1 MNKTLGGK
9 RGGDYLC
16 GMKKFFYSTDFTQ
29 MNLPELKG
37 CCLHLLCTAGEGSF
51 IVNGHCYH
59 VSPNDLVVLSFADRV
74 RQPAAGPDM
83 RVEMFAADTAF
94 LNRQLPAN
102 NYGIGGSISL
112 YDNPIIPLSDTGV
125 RRLTDDL
132 HRLRDRMA
140 DTDMLFYDGLMGSL
154 CLTMMYDIF
163 EFHTLR
169 DQTTGQTERASY
181 IVKSPMDLL
190 SSGLC
195 QTEREVGY
203 YAARLHVSAKYLSA
217 TVRRLTGQSV
227 NSLIDRYAVA
237 ILKDLLDD
245 PRLSLTQVSDRMA
258 FSSLSYFSRY
268 CTKHLGQS
276 PSQYRSSMPGRDK
289 AKEGA

>member
-1 MNKTLGGK
+1 
-9 RGGDYLC
+9 
-16 GMKKFFYSTDFTQ
+16 MKKFFYSTDFSQ

-37 CCLHLLCTAGEGSF
+37 CCLHLLCTAGEGTF
-51 IVNGHCYH
+51 IANGHRYC
-59 VSPNDLVVLSFADRV
+59 VRPNDLVVLSFADRV
-74 RQPAAGPDM
+74 RQPTPQPGM
-83 RVEMFAADTAF
+83 RVEMFAADSSF
-94 LNRQLPAN
+94 LDRQLPAN

-112 YDNPIIPLSDTGV
+112 YDNPVIPLGDTGA
-125 RRLTDDL
+125 RRLSDDL

-140 DTDMLFYDGLMGSL
+140 DSGMVFYEGLMGSL

-181 IVKSPMDLL
+181 IVKSLMRLL

-195 QTEREVGY
+195 QTERSVAY
-203 YAARLHVSAKYLSA
+203 YAGRLHVSAKYLSA

-237 ILKDLLDD
+237 ILKELLDD
-245 PRLSLTQVSDRMA
+245 ASLSLTQVSERMG

-268 CTKHLGQS
+268 CSKHLGQS
-276 PSQYRSSMPGRDK
+276 PSQYRLSMPARTK
-289 AKEGA
+289 AGQGA

>member
-1 MNKTLGGK
+1 
-9 RGGDYLC
+9 
-16 GMKKFFYSTDFTQ
+16 MKKFFYSTDFSQ
-29 MNLPELKG
+29 MNHPNLKG

-59 VSPNDLVVLSFADRV
+59 VNPRDLVVLSFADRV

-83 RVEMFAADTAF
+83 RVEMFAADTGF

-112 YDNPIIPLSDTGV
+112 YDNPIIPLNDTGV
-125 RRLTDDL
+125 SRLSDDL

-140 DTDMLFYDGLMGSL
+140 DSDMVFYDGLMGSL

-169 DQTTGQTERASY
+169 DQSSSQTERASY
-181 IVKSPMDLL
+181 IVKSLMELL

-195 QTEREVGY
+195 QTEREVAY
-203 YAARLHVSAKYLSA
+203 YSDRLHVSAKYLSA
-217 TVRRLTGQSV
+217 TVRRLTGQNV

-237 ILKDLLDD
+237 ILKELLDD
-245 PRLSLTQVSDRMA
+245 PSLSLTQISERMA

-276 PSQYRSSMPGRDK
+276 PSQYRLSMPDDK
-289 AKEGA
+289 KGKKGDEDNKSDEGA